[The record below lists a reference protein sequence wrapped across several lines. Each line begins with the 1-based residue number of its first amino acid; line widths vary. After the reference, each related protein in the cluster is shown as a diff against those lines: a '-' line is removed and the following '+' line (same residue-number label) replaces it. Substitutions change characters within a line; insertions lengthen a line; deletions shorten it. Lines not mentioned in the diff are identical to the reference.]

1 MFRLFS
7 SSNKEKVVIVIMNKT
22 LNILSWAFRLPPY
35 GGGREERPLLVGL
48 FLFLSLL
55 LFSPSAYSQS
65 KQKKTAQKTAVT
77 TKKKTTGKATTSK
90 NSGKTTGKTTT
101 AKTTNKKTSTKKN
114 STEGNSINSLKKQR
128 DEIKKNIAK
137 QEKALRANK
146 AQVEKKL
153 KDLMVI
159 NGEMDRRRQSIDSI
173 NHDIHIL
180 DGDIDILNAQ
190 LNTLNA
196 QLEARKAQYIKSMRY
211 MAKRRGIQSQMM
223 FIFSGNDFSQIYRRM
238 RFMREY
244 AAYQRTQG
252 KAVQEQQQRVNEKNE
267 QLKAARGVKS
277 NLLWKGKKEHAAL
290 AGQKE
295 EQQKVVTSLQ
305 KQQKTIQNIIDEQKK
320 KDAALNAKID
330 QLVAEEVER
339 ARQRAIAEA
348 KKKAEEAEAAKR
360 KAEALARK
368 KAEAEAAERENQR
381 RIEEAKAAEQKAK
394 ADAIAAR
401 NARARQLA
409 EQRAR
414 EAEAA
419 RIAAER
425 KAVVDKERANIE
437 VARAKK
443 ESEEAVRLSSA
454 DRLVSGGFEAN
465 KGRLPSPVAGG
476 RIVSHFGQHGVE
488 GLPGVVLDNKGINIL
503 GSQGCAARAIYD
515 GEVSAVFDAGGTMGV
530 LVRHGAYISVYCNL
544 KSVSVSKGQKVST
557 RQSLGVVG
565 RDNILQFQLRKERDK
580 LNPEVWLAR

>member
-1 MFRLFS
+1 MTSLKS
-7 SSNKEKVVIVIMNKT
+7 EKWY
-22 LNILSWAFRLPPY
+22 LLPSLY
-35 GGGREERPLLVGL
+35 GRGWGVGL
-48 FLFLSLL
+48 FLLLSLL
-55 LFSPSAYSQS
+55 LFSPSAFSQS
-65 KQKKTAQKTAVT
+65 KQKKSTQKTTATT
-77 TKKKTTGKATTSK
+77 TKKASAKATSGKAASGKNTGKA
-90 NSGKTTGKTTT
+90 
-101 AKTTNKKTSTKKN
+101 KKTSTKKGN
-114 STEGNSINSLKKQR
+114 TESNSINSLKKQR

-173 NHDIHIL
+173 NHDIHLL
-180 DGDIDILNAQ
+180 DGDIGILNSQ
-190 LNTLNA
+190 LNTLNT
-196 QLEARKAQYIKSMRY
+196 QLEARKAQYVKSMRY

-223 FIFSGNDFSQIYRRM
+223 FVFSGNDFRQIYRRM

-290 AGQKE
+290 EGQKE
-295 EQQKVVTSLQ
+295 EQQKMVNSLQ
-305 KQQKTIQNIIDEQKK
+305 KQQKTIQSIIEEQKK

-348 KKKAEEAEAAKR
+348 KKKAEEEEAARK

-394 ADAIAAR
+394 ADATAAR
-401 NARARQLA
+401 NARAREVA

-425 KAVVDKERANIE
+425 KAEVDKERANRE
-437 VARAKK
+437 VAKAKK

-557 RQSLGVVG
+557 RQTLGVVG
-565 RDNILQFQLRKERDK
+565 RDNILQFQLRRERDK
-580 LNPEVWLAR
+580 LNPEVWLSR

>member
-1 MFRLFS
+1 MFRLLS
-7 SSNKEKVVIVIMNKT
+7 YVNKEKRWLIVIMNKIF
-22 LNILSWAFRLPPY
+22 NILLEAFRLPPY
-35 GGGREERPLLVGL
+35 GGGRGERPLFVVLL
-48 FLFLSLL
+48 LFLSLL
-55 LFSPSAYSQS
+55 LFTPSAYSQS
-65 KQKKTAQKTAVT
+65 KQKKSVQKTTVT
-77 TKKKTTGKATTSK
+77 TKKKSSAKVSASKKTGKTSGKAT
-90 NSGKTTGKTTT
+90 
-101 AKTTNKKTSTKKN
+101 AAKKTSTKKN
-114 STEGNSINSLKKQR
+114 AEGNSINSLKKQR

-153 KDLMVI
+153 KDLIAI

-173 NHDIHIL
+173 NHDIHLL

-190 LNTLNA
+190 LTTLNA

-290 AGQKE
+290 EGKKV

-348 KKKAEEAEAAKR
+348 KKKAEEAEAARK

-401 NARARQLA
+401 NARAREVA

-419 RIAAER
+419 RVAAER
-425 KAVVDKERANIE
+425 KAVVDKERANME

>member
-1 MFRLFS
+1 MISLNS
-7 SSNKEKVVIVIMNKT
+7 EKKY
-22 LNILSWAFRLPPY
+22 LLPSLY
-35 GGGREERPLLVGL
+35 GRGWGVGL
-48 FLFLSLL
+48 FLLLFIL
-55 LFSPSAYSQS
+55 LFSPSAFSQS
-65 KQKKTAQKTAVT
+65 KQKKATQKTTATT
-77 TKKKTTGKATTSK
+77 TKKSTVKAAPAKAASEKNTGKAT
-90 NSGKTTGKTTT
+90 
-101 AKTTNKKTSTKKN
+101 AKKTSTKKGK
-114 STEGNSINSLKKQR
+114 TESNSINSLKKQR
-128 DEIKKNIAK
+128 DEIKKSIAK

-173 NHDIHIL
+173 NHDIHLL
-180 DGDIDILNAQ
+180 DGDIGILNSQ

-223 FIFSGNDFSQIYRRM
+223 FIFSGNDFRQIYRRM

-290 AGQKE
+290 EGQKQ

-305 KQQKTIQNIIDEQKK
+305 KQQKTIESIIDEQKK

-339 ARQRAIAEA
+339 ARLRAIAEA
-348 KKKAEEAEAAKR
+348 KKKADEEEAARK

-401 NARARQLA
+401 NARAREVA

-425 KAVVDKERANIE
+425 KAVVDKERAHIE
-437 VARAKK
+437 VEKAKK

-557 RQSLGVVG
+557 RQTLGVVG
-565 RDNILQFQLRKERDK
+565 RDNILQFQLRRERNK
-580 LNPEVWLAR
+580 LNPEVWLSR

>member
-1 MFRLFS
+1 MRKYFS
-7 SSNKEKVVIVIMNKT
+7 NNMISLNSEKKY
-22 LNILSWAFRLPPY
+22 LLPSLY
-35 GGGREERPLLVGL
+35 GRGWGVGL
-48 FLFLSLL
+48 FLLLFIL
-55 LFSPSAYSQS
+55 LFSPSAFSQS
-65 KQKKTAQKTAVT
+65 KQKKSTQKTTATT
-77 TKKKTTGKATTSK
+77 TKKSSAKAASGKAASRKNTGKATT
-90 NSGKTTGKTTT
+90 
-101 AKTTNKKTSTKKN
+101 AKKTSTKKN
-114 STEGNSINSLKKQR
+114 NTESNSINSLKKQR

-173 NHDIHIL
+173 NHDIHLL
-180 DGDIDILNAQ
+180 DGDIGILNSQ
-190 LNTLNA
+190 LNTLNT
-196 QLEARKAQYIKSMRY
+196 QLEARKAQYVKSMRY

-223 FIFSGNDFSQIYRRM
+223 FVFSGNDFRQIYRRM

-290 AGQKE
+290 EGQKE
-295 EQQKVVTSLQ
+295 EQQKMVNSLQ
-305 KQQKTIQNIIDEQKK
+305 KQQKTIQSIIDEQKK

-348 KKKAEEAEAAKR
+348 KKKAEEEEAARK

-394 ADAIAAR
+394 ADATAAR
-401 NARARQLA
+401 NARAREVA

-425 KAVVDKERANIE
+425 KAEVDKERANRE
-437 VARAKK
+437 VAKAKK

-557 RQSLGVVG
+557 RQTLGVVG
-565 RDNILQFQLRKERDK
+565 RDNILQFQLRRERNK
-580 LNPEVWLAR
+580 LNPEVWLSR

>member
-1 MFRLFS
+1 M
-7 SSNKEKVVIVIMNKT
+7 VIGC
-22 LNILSWAFRLPPY
+22 LIL
-35 GGGREERPLLVGL
+35 
-48 FLFLSLL
+48 
-55 LFSPSAYSQS
+55 SPSAYSQS
-65 KQKKTAQKTAVT
+65 KKKSSAKTATTAKKSGQKASSSSKKTSATS
-77 TKKKTTGKATTSK
+77 KKTT
-90 NSGKTTGKTTT
+90 
-101 AKTTNKKTSTKKN
+101 KKTSTNKK
-114 STEGNSINSLKKQR
+114 EESINDLKK
-128 DEIKKNIAK
+128 KK
-137 QEKALRANK
+137 QEIEKTIRKQELALKRNK
-146 AQVEKKL
+146 EEVEKKL
-153 KDLMVI
+153 KNLMVI

-173 NHDIHIL
+173 NHDINRL
-180 DGDIDILNAQ
+180 DGDIGILNSQ
-190 LNTLNA
+190 LNTLST
-196 QLEARKAQYIKSMRY
+196 QLEARKAQYVKSLRY

-223 FIFSGNDFSQIYRRM
+223 FIFSGNDFRQIYRRM
-238 RFMREY
+238 RFTREY

-252 KAVQEQQQRVNEKNE
+252 KALQVQQDRINEKNE
-267 QLKAARGVKS
+267 QLKATRGEKS
-277 NLLWKGKKEHAAL
+277 NLLWKGKKEQAAL
-290 AGQKE
+290 EGQKE

-305 KQQKTIQNIIDEQKK
+305 KQQKTIQSVIDEQKK
-320 KDAALNAKID
+320 KDAQLNAMID
-330 QLVAEEVER
+330 KLIAEEVER

-348 KKKAEEAEAAKR
+348 KKKEAEAAAAKR

-368 KAEAEAAERENQR
+368 KAEAEAAERENER
-381 RIEEAKAAEQKAK
+381 KVADAKAAEQKAK

-401 NARARQLA
+401 DTRAKERA

-425 KAVVDKERANIE
+425 KAEADKERAKQE
-437 VARAKK
+437 VAKAKK

-503 GSQGCAARAIYD
+503 GSAGCSAHAIYD
-515 GEVSAVFDAGGTMGV
+515 GEVTAVFEAGGSRGV

-544 KSVSVSKGQKVST
+544 KSVSVTRGQKVST
-557 RQSLGVVG
+557 RQTLGTVG
-565 RDNILQFQLRKERDK
+565 RDNILQFQLRRERDK

>member
-1 MFRLFS
+1 MISLNS
-7 SSNKEKVVIVIMNKT
+7 EKKY
-22 LNILSWAFRLPPY
+22 LLPSLY
-35 GGGREERPLLVGL
+35 GRGWGVGL
-48 FLFLSLL
+48 FLLLFIL
-55 LFSPSAYSQS
+55 LFSPSAFSQS
-65 KQKKTAQKTAVT
+65 KQKKSTQKTTATT
-77 TKKKTTGKATTSK
+77 TKKSSAKAASGKAASRKNTGKATT
-90 NSGKTTGKTTT
+90 
-101 AKTTNKKTSTKKN
+101 AKKTSTKKN
-114 STEGNSINSLKKQR
+114 NTESNSINSLKKQR

-173 NHDIHIL
+173 NHDIHLL
-180 DGDIDILNAQ
+180 DGDIGILNSQ
-190 LNTLNA
+190 LNTLNT
-196 QLEARKAQYIKSMRY
+196 QLEARKAQYVKSMHY

-223 FIFSGNDFSQIYRRM
+223 FVFSGNDFRQIYRRM

-290 AGQKE
+290 EGQKE
-295 EQQKVVTSLQ
+295 EQQKMVNSLQ
-305 KQQKTIQNIIDEQKK
+305 KQQKTIQSIIDEQKK

-348 KKKAEEAEAAKR
+348 KKKAEEEEAARK

-394 ADAIAAR
+394 ADATAAR
-401 NARARQLA
+401 NARAREVA

-425 KAVVDKERANIE
+425 KAEVDKERANRE
-437 VARAKK
+437 VAKAKK

-557 RQSLGVVG
+557 RQTLGVVG
-565 RDNILQFQLRKERDK
+565 RDNILQFQLRRERNK
-580 LNPEVWLAR
+580 LNPEVWLSR

>member
-1 MFRLFS
+1 MTSLKS
-7 SSNKEKVVIVIMNKT
+7 EKRY
-22 LNILSWAFRLPPY
+22 LLPSLY
-35 GGGREERPLLVGL
+35 GRGWGVGI

-55 LFSPSAYSQS
+55 LFTPSTFSQS
-65 KQKKTAQKTAVT
+65 KQKKTTQKTTATT
-77 TKKKTTGKATTSK
+77 TKKSSGKATSGK
-90 NSGKTTGKTTT
+90 NSGKANTSKT
-101 AKTTNKKTSTKKN
+101 ANGKKTSTKKN
-114 STEGNSINSLKKQR
+114 NAEGNSINSLKKQR

-173 NHDIHIL
+173 NHDIHLL
-180 DGDIDILNAQ
+180 DGDIGILNSQ

-196 QLEARKAQYIKSMRY
+196 QLDARKAQYIKSMRY

-223 FIFSGNDFSQIYRRM
+223 FVFSGNDFRQIYRRM

-290 AGQKE
+290 EGQKQ

-305 KQQKTIQNIIDEQKK
+305 KQQKTIENIIDEQKK

-348 KKKAEEAEAAKR
+348 KKKAEEEAAAKR
-360 KAEALARK
+360 KAEELARK
-368 KAEAEAAERENQR
+368 KAAAEAAERENQR

-401 NARARQLA
+401 NARAREVA

-425 KAVVDKERANIE
+425 KAVADKERANME
-437 VARAKK
+437 VAKAKK

-503 GSQGCAARAIYD
+503 GSPGCTARSIYD
-515 GEVSAVFDAGGTMGV
+515 GEVTAVFDAGGTMGV

-544 KSVSVSKGQKVST
+544 KSVSVAKGQKVSP
-557 RQSLGVVG
+557 RQTLGVVG
-565 RDNILQFQLRKERDK
+565 RDNILQFQLRRERDK
-580 LNPEVWLAR
+580 LNPELWLAR

>member
-1 MFRLFS
+1 MNAKRQLILDNKNKIALRKHI
-7 SSNKEKVVIVIMNKT
+7 SNIMTSLKSEKRY
-22 LNILSWAFRLPPY
+22 LLPSLY
-35 GGGREERPLLVGL
+35 GRGWGVGI

-55 LFSPSAYSQS
+55 LFTPSTFSQS
-65 KQKKTAQKTAVT
+65 KQKKTTQKTTATT
-77 TKKKTTGKATTSK
+77 TKKSSGKATSGK
-90 NSGKTTGKTTT
+90 NSGKANTSKT
-101 AKTTNKKTSTKKN
+101 ANGKKTSTKKN
-114 STEGNSINSLKKQR
+114 NAEGNSINSLKKQR

-173 NHDIHIL
+173 NHDIHLL
-180 DGDIDILNAQ
+180 DGDIGILNSQ

-196 QLEARKAQYIKSMRY
+196 QLDARKAQYIKSMRY

-223 FIFSGNDFSQIYRRM
+223 FVFSGNDFRQIYRRM

-290 AGQKE
+290 EGQKQ

-305 KQQKTIQNIIDEQKK
+305 KQQKTIENIIDEQKK

-348 KKKAEEAEAAKR
+348 KKKAEEEAAAKR
-360 KAEALARK
+360 KAEELARK
-368 KAEAEAAERENQR
+368 KAAAEAAERENQR

-401 NARARQLA
+401 NARAREVA

-425 KAVVDKERANIE
+425 KAVADKERANME
-437 VARAKK
+437 VAKAKK

-503 GSQGCAARAIYD
+503 GSPGCAARSIYD
-515 GEVSAVFDAGGTMGV
+515 GEVTAVFDAGGTMGV

-544 KSVSVSKGQKVST
+544 KSVSVAKGQKVSP
-557 RQSLGVVG
+557 RQTLGVVG
-565 RDNILQFQLRKERDK
+565 RDNILQFQLRRERDK
-580 LNPEVWLAR
+580 LNPELWLAR

>member
-1 MFRLFS
+1 MISLNS
-7 SSNKEKVVIVIMNKT
+7 EKKY
-22 LNILSWAFRLPPY
+22 LLPSLY
-35 GGGREERPLLVGL
+35 GRGWGVGL
-48 FLFLSLL
+48 FLLLFIL
-55 LFSPSAYSQS
+55 LFSPSAFSQS
-65 KQKKTAQKTAVT
+65 KQKKATQKTTATT
-77 TKKKTTGKATTSK
+77 TKKSTVKAAPAKAASGKNTGKA
-90 NSGKTTGKTTT
+90 
-101 AKTTNKKTSTKKN
+101 KKTSTKKGN
-114 STEGNSINSLKKQR
+114 TESNSINSLKKQR
-128 DEIKKNIAK
+128 DEIKKSIAK

-173 NHDIHIL
+173 NHDIHLL
-180 DGDIDILNAQ
+180 DGDIGILNSQ

-290 AGQKE
+290 EGQKQ

-305 KQQKTIQNIIDEQKK
+305 KQQKTIESIIDEQKK

-339 ARQRAIAEA
+339 ARLRAIAEA
-348 KKKAEEAEAAKR
+348 KKKAEEEEAARK

-401 NARARQLA
+401 NARAREVA

-425 KAVVDKERANIE
+425 KAVVDKERAHIE
-437 VARAKK
+437 VEKAKK

-557 RQSLGVVG
+557 RQTLGVVG
-565 RDNILQFQLRKERDK
+565 RDNILQFQLRRERNK
-580 LNPEVWLAR
+580 LNPEVWLSR

>member
-1 MFRLFS
+1 MFKHT
-7 SSNKEKVVIVIMNKT
+7 SNSNTYHKSEKKY
-22 LNILSWAFRLPPY
+22 LLPSLY
-35 GGGREERPLLVGL
+35 GRGWGVGL
-48 FLFLSLL
+48 FLLLFTLL
-55 LFSPSAYSQS
+55 LFSPSAFSQS
-65 KQKKTAQKTAVT
+65 KQKKSTQKTTATT
-77 TKKKTTGKATTSK
+77 TKKSSAKAASGKAASRKNTGKATT
-90 NSGKTTGKTTT
+90 
-101 AKTTNKKTSTKKN
+101 AKKTSTKKN
-114 STEGNSINSLKKQR
+114 NTESNSINSLKKQR

-173 NHDIHIL
+173 NHDIHLL
-180 DGDIDILNAQ
+180 DGDIGILNSQ
-190 LNTLNA
+190 LNTLNT
-196 QLEARKAQYIKSMRY
+196 QLEARKAQYVKSMRY

-223 FIFSGNDFSQIYRRM
+223 FVFSGNDFRQIYRRM

-290 AGQKE
+290 EGQKE
-295 EQQKVVTSLQ
+295 EQQKMVNSLQ
-305 KQQKTIQNIIDEQKK
+305 KQQKTIQSIIDEQKK

-348 KKKAEEAEAAKR
+348 KKKAEEEEAARK

-394 ADAIAAR
+394 ADATAAR
-401 NARARQLA
+401 NARAREVA

-425 KAVVDKERANIE
+425 KAEVDKERANRE
-437 VARAKK
+437 VAKAKK

-557 RQSLGVVG
+557 RQTLGVVG
-565 RDNILQFQLRKERDK
+565 RDNILQFQLRRERNK
-580 LNPEVWLAR
+580 LNPEVWLSR

>member
-1 MFRLFS
+1 M
-7 SSNKEKVVIVIMNKT
+7 
-22 LNILSWAFRLPPY
+22 
-35 GGGREERPLLVGL
+35 GGWGVLL
-48 FLFLSLL
+48 LFLSLL
-55 LFSPSAYSQS
+55 LFSPSAYPQS
-65 KQKKTAQKTAVT
+65 KQKKSAQKTAVT
-77 TKKKTTGKATTSK
+77 TKKKTSGKTASTKTSGKATTSK
-90 NSGKTTGKTTT
+90 TT
-101 AKTTNKKTSTKKN
+101 KKKGSTKKG
-114 STEGNSINSLKKQR
+114 SEGNSINSLKMQR

-153 KDLMVI
+153 KDLIAI

-173 NHDIHIL
+173 NHDIHLL
-180 DGDIDILNAQ
+180 DGDIGILNAQ

-196 QLEARKAQYIKSMRY
+196 QLEARKAQYVKSMRY

-223 FIFSGNDFSQIYRRM
+223 FIFSGNDFSQIYRR
-238 RFMREY
+238 MREY

-290 AGQKE
+290 EGKKE

-348 KKKAEEAEAAKR
+348 KKKAEEAEAARK

-401 NARARQLA
+401 NARAREVA

>member
-1 MFRLFS
+1 M
-7 SSNKEKVVIVIMNKT
+7 
-22 LNILSWAFRLPPY
+22 
-35 GGGREERPLLVGL
+35 GL

-90 NSGKTTGKTTT
+90 NSGKTTGKATT
-101 AKTTNKKTSTKKN
+101 AKTANKKTSTKKN

-173 NHDIHIL
+173 NHDIHLL

>member
-1 MFRLFS
+1 MRKYFS
-7 SSNKEKVVIVIMNKT
+7 NNMISLNSEKKY
-22 LNILSWAFRLPPY
+22 LLPSLY
-35 GGGREERPLLVGL
+35 GRGWGVGL
-48 FLFLSLL
+48 FLLLFIL
-55 LFSPSAYSQS
+55 LFSPSAFSQS
-65 KQKKTAQKTAVT
+65 KQKKSTQKTTATT
-77 TKKKTTGKATTSK
+77 TKKSSAKAASGKATSRKNTGKATT
-90 NSGKTTGKTTT
+90 
-101 AKTTNKKTSTKKN
+101 AKKTSTKKN
-114 STEGNSINSLKKQR
+114 NTESNSINSLKKQR

-173 NHDIHIL
+173 NHDIHLL
-180 DGDIDILNAQ
+180 DGDIGILNSQ
-190 LNTLNA
+190 LNTLNT
-196 QLEARKAQYIKSMRY
+196 QLEARKAQYVKSMRY

-223 FIFSGNDFSQIYRRM
+223 FVFSGNDFRQIYRRM

-290 AGQKE
+290 EGQKE
-295 EQQKVVTSLQ
+295 EQQKMVNSLQ
-305 KQQKTIQNIIDEQKK
+305 KQQKTIQSIIDEQKK

-348 KKKAEEAEAAKR
+348 KKKAEEEEAARK

-394 ADAIAAR
+394 ADATAAR
-401 NARARQLA
+401 NARAREVA

-425 KAVVDKERANIE
+425 KAEVDKERANRE
-437 VARAKK
+437 VAKAKK

-557 RQSLGVVG
+557 RQTLGVVG
-565 RDNILQFQLRKERDK
+565 RDNILQFQLRRERNK
-580 LNPEVWLAR
+580 LNPEVWLSR

>member
-1 MFRLFS
+1 MISLNS
-7 SSNKEKVVIVIMNKT
+7 EKKY
-22 LNILSWAFRLPPY
+22 LLPSLY
-35 GGGREERPLLVGL
+35 GRGWGVGL
-48 FLFLSLL
+48 FLLLFTLL
-55 LFSPSAYSQS
+55 LFSPSAFSQS
-65 KQKKTAQKTAVT
+65 KQKKSTQKTTATT
-77 TKKKTTGKATTSK
+77 TKKSSAKAASGKAASRKNTGKATT
-90 NSGKTTGKTTT
+90 
-101 AKTTNKKTSTKKN
+101 AKKTSTKKN
-114 STEGNSINSLKKQR
+114 NTESNSINSLKKQR

-173 NHDIHIL
+173 NHDIHLL
-180 DGDIDILNAQ
+180 DGDIGILNSQ
-190 LNTLNA
+190 LNTLNT
-196 QLEARKAQYIKSMRY
+196 QLEARKAQYVKSMRY

-223 FIFSGNDFSQIYRRM
+223 FVFSGNDFRQIYRRM

-290 AGQKE
+290 EGQKE
-295 EQQKVVTSLQ
+295 EQQKMVNSLQ
-305 KQQKTIQNIIDEQKK
+305 KQQKTIQSIIDEQKK

-348 KKKAEEAEAAKR
+348 KKKAEEEEAARK

-394 ADAIAAR
+394 ADATAAR
-401 NARARQLA
+401 NARAREVA

-425 KAVVDKERANIE
+425 KAEVDKERANRE
-437 VARAKK
+437 VAKAKK

-557 RQSLGVVG
+557 RQTLGVVG
-565 RDNILQFQLRKERDK
+565 RDNILQFQLRRERNK
-580 LNPEVWLAR
+580 LNPEVWLSR

>member
-1 MFRLFS
+1 MNTKRQLILDNKNKIALRKHI
-7 SSNKEKVVIVIMNKT
+7 SNIMTSLKSEKRY
-22 LNILSWAFRLPPY
+22 LLPSLY
-35 GGGREERPLLVGL
+35 GRGWGVGI

-55 LFSPSAYSQS
+55 LFTPSTFSQS
-65 KQKKTAQKTAVT
+65 KQKKTTQKTTATT
-77 TKKKTTGKATTSK
+77 TKKSSGKATSGKKSGKANTSK
-90 NSGKTTGKTTT
+90 T
-101 AKTTNKKTSTKKN
+101 ANGKKTSTKKN
-114 STEGNSINSLKKQR
+114 NAEGNSINSLKKQR

-173 NHDIHIL
+173 NHDIHLL
-180 DGDIDILNAQ
+180 DGDIGILNSQ

-196 QLEARKAQYIKSMRY
+196 QLDARKAQYIKSMRY

-223 FIFSGNDFSQIYRRM
+223 FVFSGNDFRQIYRRM

-290 AGQKE
+290 EGQKQ

-305 KQQKTIQNIIDEQKK
+305 KQQKTIENIIDEQQK

-348 KKKAEEAEAAKR
+348 KKKAEEEAAAKR
-360 KAEALARK
+360 KAEELARK
-368 KAEAEAAERENQR
+368 KAAAEAAERENQR

-401 NARARQLA
+401 NARAREMA

-425 KAVVDKERANIE
+425 KAVADKERVNME
-437 VARAKK
+437 VAKAKK

-503 GSQGCAARAIYD
+503 GSPGCAARSIYD
-515 GEVSAVFDAGGTMGV
+515 GEVTAVFDAGGTMGV

-544 KSVSVSKGQKVST
+544 KSVNVAKGQKVSP
-557 RQSLGVVG
+557 RQTLGVVG
-565 RDNILQFQLRKERDK
+565 RDNILQFQLRRERNK
-580 LNPEVWLAR
+580 LNPELWLAR

>member
-1 MFRLFS
+1 MFKH
-7 SSNKEKVVIVIMNKT
+7 SSNSITSLKSEKRYIKNSP
-22 LNILSWAFRLPPY
+22 L
-35 GGGREERPLLVGL
+35 GGWGVLL
-48 FLFLSLL
+48 LFLSLL
-55 LFSPSAYSQS
+55 LFSPSAYPQS
-65 KQKKTAQKTAVT
+65 KQKKSAQKTAVT
-77 TKKKTTGKATTSK
+77 TKKKTSGKTASTKTSGKATTSK
-90 NSGKTTGKTTT
+90 TT
-101 AKTTNKKTSTKKN
+101 KKKGSTKKG
-114 STEGNSINSLKKQR
+114 SEGNSINSLKMQR

-153 KDLMVI
+153 KDLIAI

-173 NHDIHIL
+173 NHDIHLL
-180 DGDIDILNAQ
+180 DGDIGILNAQ

-196 QLEARKAQYIKSMRY
+196 QLEARKAQYVKSMRY

-290 AGQKE
+290 EGKKE

-348 KKKAEEAEAAKR
+348 KKKAEEAEAARK

-401 NARARQLA
+401 NARAREVA

-425 KAVVDKERANIE
+425 KAVVDKERANME

-503 GSQGCAARAIYD
+503 GSQ
-515 GEVSAVFDAGGTMGV
+515 
-530 LVRHGAYISVYCNL
+530 
-544 KSVSVSKGQKVST
+544 
-557 RQSLGVVG
+557 
-565 RDNILQFQLRKERDK
+565 
-580 LNPEVWLAR
+580 

>member
-1 MFRLFS
+1 M
-7 SSNKEKVVIVIMNKT
+7 
-22 LNILSWAFRLPPY
+22 
-35 GGGREERPLLVGL
+35 GL
-48 FLFLSLL
+48 FLLLSLL
-55 LFSPSAYSQS
+55 LFSPSAFSQS
-65 KQKKTAQKTAVT
+65 KQKKSTQKTTATT
-77 TKKKTTGKATTSK
+77 TKKSSAKAASGKAASRKNTGKATT
-90 NSGKTTGKTTT
+90 
-101 AKTTNKKTSTKKN
+101 AKKTSTKKN
-114 STEGNSINSLKKQR
+114 NTESNSINSLKKQR

-173 NHDIHIL
+173 NHDIHLL
-180 DGDIDILNAQ
+180 DGDIGILNSQ
-190 LNTLNA
+190 LNTLNT
-196 QLEARKAQYIKSMRY
+196 QLEARKAQYVKSMRY

-223 FIFSGNDFSQIYRRM
+223 FVFSGNDFRQIYRRM

-290 AGQKE
+290 EGQKE
-295 EQQKVVTSLQ
+295 EQQKMVNSLQ
-305 KQQKTIQNIIDEQKK
+305 KQQKTIQSIIDEQKK

-348 KKKAEEAEAAKR
+348 KKKAEEEEAARK

-394 ADAIAAR
+394 ADATAAR
-401 NARARQLA
+401 NARAREVA

-425 KAVVDKERANIE
+425 KAEVDKERANRE
-437 VARAKK
+437 VAKAKK

-557 RQSLGVVG
+557 RQTLGVVG
-565 RDNILQFQLRKERDK
+565 RDNILQFQLRRERNK
-580 LNPEVWLAR
+580 LNPEVWLSR

>member
-1 MFRLFS
+1 MISLNS
-7 SSNKEKVVIVIMNKT
+7 EKKY
-22 LNILSWAFRLPPY
+22 LLPSLY
-35 GGGREERPLLVGL
+35 GRGWGVGL
-48 FLFLSLL
+48 FLLLSLL
-55 LFSPSAYSQS
+55 LFSPSAFSQS
-65 KQKKTAQKTAVT
+65 KQKKSTQKTTATT
-77 TKKKTTGKATTSK
+77 TKKSSAKAASGKAASRKNTGKATT
-90 NSGKTTGKTTT
+90 
-101 AKTTNKKTSTKKN
+101 AKKTSTKKN
-114 STEGNSINSLKKQR
+114 NTESNSINSLKKQR

-173 NHDIHIL
+173 NHDIHLL
-180 DGDIDILNAQ
+180 DGDIGILNSQ
-190 LNTLNA
+190 LNTLNT
-196 QLEARKAQYIKSMRY
+196 QLEARKAQYVKSMRY

-223 FIFSGNDFSQIYRRM
+223 FVFSGNDFRQIYRRM

-290 AGQKE
+290 EGQKE
-295 EQQKVVTSLQ
+295 EQQKMVNSLQ
-305 KQQKTIQNIIDEQKK
+305 KQQKTIQSIIDEQKK

-348 KKKAEEAEAAKR
+348 KKKAEEEEAARK

-394 ADAIAAR
+394 ADATAAR
-401 NARARQLA
+401 NARAREVA

-425 KAVVDKERANIE
+425 KAEVDKERANRE
-437 VARAKK
+437 VAKAKK

-557 RQSLGVVG
+557 RQTLGVVG
-565 RDNILQFQLRKERDK
+565 RDNILQFQLRRERNK
-580 LNPEVWLAR
+580 LNPEVWLSR

>member
-1 MFRLFS
+1 MNAKRQLILDNKNKIALRKHI
-7 SSNKEKVVIVIMNKT
+7 SNIMTSLKSEKRY
-22 LNILSWAFRLPPY
+22 LLPSLY
-35 GGGREERPLLVGL
+35 GRGWGVGI

-55 LFSPSAYSQS
+55 LFTPSTFSQS
-65 KQKKTAQKTAVT
+65 KQKKTTQKTTATT
-77 TKKKTTGKATTSK
+77 TKKSSGKATSGK
-90 NSGKTTGKTTT
+90 NSGKANTSKT
-101 AKTTNKKTSTKKN
+101 ANSKKTSTKKN
-114 STEGNSINSLKKQR
+114 NAEGNSINSLKKQR

-173 NHDIHIL
+173 NHDIHLL
-180 DGDIDILNAQ
+180 DGDIGILNSQ

-196 QLEARKAQYIKSMRY
+196 QLDARKAQYIKSMRY

-223 FIFSGNDFSQIYRRM
+223 FVFSGNDFRQIYRRM

-290 AGQKE
+290 EGQKQ

-305 KQQKTIQNIIDEQKK
+305 KQQKTIENIIDEQKK

-348 KKKAEEAEAAKR
+348 KKKAEEEAAAKR
-360 KAEALARK
+360 KAEELARK
-368 KAEAEAAERENQR
+368 KAAAEAAERENQR

-401 NARARQLA
+401 NARAREVA

-425 KAVVDKERANIE
+425 KAVADKERANME
-437 VARAKK
+437 VAKAKK

-503 GSQGCAARAIYD
+503 GSPGCTARSIYD
-515 GEVSAVFDAGGTMGV
+515 GEVTAVFDAGGTMGV

-544 KSVSVSKGQKVST
+544 KSVSVAKGQKVSP
-557 RQSLGVVG
+557 RQTLGVVG
-565 RDNILQFQLRKERDK
+565 RDNILQFQLRRERDK
-580 LNPEVWLAR
+580 LNPELWLAR

>member
-1 MFRLFS
+1 MTSLKS
-7 SSNKEKVVIVIMNKT
+7 EKWY
-22 LNILSWAFRLPPY
+22 LLPSLY
-35 GGGREERPLLVGL
+35 GRGWGVGL
-48 FLFLSLL
+48 FLLLSLL
-55 LFSPSAYSQS
+55 LFSPSAFSQS
-65 KQKKTAQKTAVT
+65 KQKKSTQKTTATT
-77 TKKKTTGKATTSK
+77 TKKSSAKAASGKAASRKNTGKATT
-90 NSGKTTGKTTT
+90 
-101 AKTTNKKTSTKKN
+101 AKKTSTKKN
-114 STEGNSINSLKKQR
+114 NTESNSINSLKKQR

-173 NHDIHIL
+173 NHDIHLL
-180 DGDIDILNAQ
+180 DGDIGILNSQ
-190 LNTLNA
+190 LNTLNT
-196 QLEARKAQYIKSMRY
+196 QLEARKAQYVKSMRY

-223 FIFSGNDFSQIYRRM
+223 FVFSGNDFRQIYRRM

-290 AGQKE
+290 EGQKE
-295 EQQKVVTSLQ
+295 EQQKMVNSLQ
-305 KQQKTIQNIIDEQKK
+305 KQQKTIQSIIDEQKK

-348 KKKAEEAEAAKR
+348 KKKAEEEEAARK

-394 ADAIAAR
+394 ADATAAR
-401 NARARQLA
+401 NARAREVA

-425 KAVVDKERANIE
+425 KAEVDKERANRE
-437 VARAKK
+437 VAKAKK

-557 RQSLGVVG
+557 RQTLGVVG
-565 RDNILQFQLRKERDK
+565 RDNILQFQLRRERNK
-580 LNPEVWLAR
+580 LNPEVWLSR

>member
-1 MFRLFS
+1 MRKYFS
-7 SSNKEKVVIVIMNKT
+7 NNMISLNSEKKY
-22 LNILSWAFRLPPY
+22 LLPSLY
-35 GGGREERPLLVGL
+35 GRGWGVGL
-48 FLFLSLL
+48 FLLLFIL
-55 LFSPSAYSQS
+55 LFSPSAFSQS
-65 KQKKTAQKTAVT
+65 KQKKSTQKTTATT
-77 TKKKTTGKATTSK
+77 TKKSSAKAASGKAASRKNTGKATT
-90 NSGKTTGKTTT
+90 
-101 AKTTNKKTSTKKN
+101 AKKTSTKKN
-114 STEGNSINSLKKQR
+114 NTESNSINSLKKQR

-173 NHDIHIL
+173 NHDIHLL
-180 DGDIDILNAQ
+180 DGDIGILNSQ
-190 LNTLNA
+190 LNTLNT
-196 QLEARKAQYIKSMRY
+196 QLEARKAQYVKSMRY

-223 FIFSGNDFSQIYRRM
+223 FVFSGNDFRQIYRRM

-290 AGQKE
+290 EGQKE
-295 EQQKVVTSLQ
+295 EQQKMVNSLQ
-305 KQQKTIQNIIDEQKK
+305 KQQKTIQSIIDEQKK

-348 KKKAEEAEAAKR
+348 KKKAEEEEAARK

-394 ADAIAAR
+394 ADATAAR
-401 NARARQLA
+401 NARAREVA

-425 KAVVDKERANIE
+425 KAEVDKERANRE
-437 VARAKK
+437 VAKAKK

-488 GLPGVVLDNKGINIL
+488 GLPGVVLDNKGIN
-503 GSQGCAARAIYD
+503 
-515 GEVSAVFDAGGTMGV
+515 VFDAGGTMGV

-557 RQSLGVVG
+557 RQTLGVVG
-565 RDNILQFQLRKERDK
+565 RDNILQFQLRRERNK
-580 LNPEVWLAR
+580 LNPEVWLSR